1 MCTCEHQP
9 PMATAASPGVAP
21 RRPIPLE
28 VCVDSL
34 ASAVAAEQGG
44 AARLEVCA
52 NLVDGGTT
60 PSLGLVRAL
69 LARVALPLHAMVRP
83 RGGDF
88 LYDEGEREV
97 MRAEIDALKEAGVH
111 GVVVGC
117 LLPDGAVDEP
127 FLIELVALAAPL
139 PVTFHRAIDVSR
151 DPCEAVH
158 VCVRCGVH
166 RVLSSGGRPEALEG
180 APMLRL
186 MVAAAAGRL
195 TIAAAGGVTELNASE
210 LAAASG
216 ADELHGSLRAT
227 LYSAMAYRPAIPI
240 AMGAP
245 KLNGPTTEFE
255 TRCTDVARVAAVV
268 RALQPTRTPPTTS
281 DTAAAAAAETEALIL
296 IGDLGGTNIRL
307 ALYPSSGAA
316 RGSRPDK
323 TRFSARY
330 RTADF
335 GHLREALAVFQ
346 AEAVQAGAVSAGA
359 IEAAAISVCGP
370 VVGGVAICQNETFG
384 PNGWRLEET
393 DLATSL
399 GLSPDRLR
407 LLNDFVAVGLALPH
421 VPPSHRRI
429 VHAGS
434 PIPGRPIA
442 CLGPGT
448 GLGQV
453 FGVFPAPGAPMV
465 VCPSEGGES
474 DFVART
480 PDEWALRAHIG
491 AALATSHVKV
501 EHVVSGSGIKRAY
514 DFVRVRRDATA
525 ELNPES
531 AADAAVRDAADPSAV
546 IAALSVP
553 ADARPADPLCTAAM
567 QMFVDALGAEAANLA
582 LRVQAH
588 GGVFI
593 AGGVAAKLAHMLTPD
608 TALPADRA
616 MGRGAFCE
624 RLRSAYLGKGRS
636 VAAYSGCP
644 LYVVTV
650 EGDDLAMDGA
660 WACACSELL

>member
-1 MCTCEHQP
+1 
-9 PMATAASPGVAP
+9 MATAASPGVAP

-97 MRAEIDALKEAGVH
+97 MRAEIEALKEAGVH

-127 FLIELVALAAPL
+127 FLVELVALAAPL
-139 PVTFHRAIDVSR
+139 PVTFHRAVDVSR
-151 DPCEAVH
+151 DPCEAVR

-180 APMLRL
+180 APMLSL

-195 TIAAAGGVTELNASE
+195 TIAAAGGVTEFNASE

-227 LYSAMAYRPAIPI
+227 LHSAMAYRPAIPI

-245 KLNGPTTEFE
+245 KLNGPTTEYE
-255 TRCTDVARVAAVV
+255 TRCTDVARVVAVV
-268 RALQPTRTPPTTS
+268 RALQPTRTPPTMS
-281 DTAAAAAAETEALIL
+281 DTAAAAAAETEALVL

-307 ALYPSSGAA
+307 ALYPSGAV
-316 RGSRPDK
+316 RGSRPDE

-453 FGVFPAPGAPMV
+453 FGIFPAPGAPMI

-480 PDEWALRAHIG
+480 PDEWALRTHIG
-491 AALATSHVKV
+491 AALATTHVKV
-501 EHVVSGSGIKRAY
+501 EH
-514 DFVRVRRDATA
+514 
-525 ELNPES
+525 
-531 AADAAVRDAADPSAV
+531 
-546 IAALSVP
+546 
-553 ADARPADPLCTAAM
+553 LC
-567 QMFVDALGAEAANLA
+567 E
-582 LRVQAH
+582 
-588 GGVFI
+588 
-593 AGGVAAKLAHMLTPD
+593 P
-608 TALPADRA
+608 
-616 MGRGAFCE
+616 
-624 RLRSAYLGKGRS
+624 
-636 VAAYSGCP
+636 
-644 LYVVTV
+644 
-650 EGDDLAMDGA
+650 
-660 WACACSELL
+660 

>member
-1 MCTCEHQP
+1 MTYCVP
-9 PMATAASPGVAP
+9 LPAP

-97 MRAEIDALKEAGVH
+97 MRAEIEALKEAGVH

-127 FLIELVALAAPL
+127 FLEELVALAAPL
-139 PVTFHRAIDVSR
+139 PVTFHRAVDVSR
-151 DPCEAVH
+151 DPCEAVR

-180 APMLRL
+180 APMLSL

-195 TIAAAGGVTELNASE
+195 TIAAAGGVTEFNASE

-227 LYSAMAYRPAIPI
+227 LRSAMAYRPAIPI
-240 AMGAP
+240 AMGAT

-255 TRCTDVARVAAVV
+255 TRCTDAARVAAVV
-268 RALQPTRTPPTTS
+268 RALQPTPPTTS
-281 DTAAAAAAETEALIL
+281 DTAATAAAETEALISALIL

-307 ALYPSSGAA
+307 ALYPTSGAT
-316 RGSRPDK
+316 RGSRPDE

-335 GHLREALAVFQ
+335 GHLREALAFFV
-346 AEAVQAGAVSAGA
+346 AEAVQAGAVSGAVSAGA

-384 PNGWRLEET
+384 PDGWRLEET

-399 GLSPDRLR
+399 GLSPNRLR

-453 FGVFPAPGAPMV
+453 FGIFPAPGAPMI

-480 PDEWALRAHIG
+480 PDEWALRTHIG
-491 AALATSHVKV
+491 AALATTHVKV
-501 EHVVSGSGIKRAY
+501 EH
-514 DFVRVRRDATA
+514 
-525 ELNPES
+525 
-531 AADAAVRDAADPSAV
+531 
-546 IAALSVP
+546 
-553 ADARPADPLCTAAM
+553 LC
-567 QMFVDALGAEAANLA
+567 E
-582 LRVQAH
+582 
-588 GGVFI
+588 
-593 AGGVAAKLAHMLTPD
+593 P
-608 TALPADRA
+608 
-616 MGRGAFCE
+616 
-624 RLRSAYLGKGRS
+624 
-636 VAAYSGCP
+636 
-644 LYVVTV
+644 
-650 EGDDLAMDGA
+650 
-660 WACACSELL
+660 

>member
-1 MCTCEHQP
+1 
-9 PMATAASPGVAP
+9 
-21 RRPIPLE
+21 
-28 VCVDSL
+28 
-34 ASAVAAEQGG
+34 
-44 AARLEVCA
+44 
-52 NLVDGGTT
+52 
-60 PSLGLVRAL
+60 
-69 LARVALPLHAMVRP
+69 
-83 RGGDF
+83 
-88 LYDEGEREV
+88 
-97 MRAEIDALKEAGVH
+97 
-111 GVVVGC
+111 
-117 LLPDGAVDEP
+117 
-127 FLIELVALAAPL
+127 
-139 PVTFHRAIDVSR
+139 
-151 DPCEAVH
+151 
-158 VCVRCGVH
+158 
-166 RVLSSGGRPEALEG
+166 
-180 APMLRL
+180 
-186 MVAAAAGRL
+186 
-195 TIAAAGGVTELNASE
+195 
-210 LAAASG
+210 
-216 ADELHGSLRAT
+216 
-227 LYSAMAYRPAIPI
+227 MAYRPAIPI

-323 TRFSARY
+323 TRFIARY

-480 PDEWALRAHIG
+480 PEEWALRAHIG

-531 AADAAVRDAADPSAV
+531 AADAARPFR
-546 IAALSVP
+546 VP
-553 ADARPADPLCTAAM
+553 ACPASARWW
-567 QMFVDALGAEAANLA
+567 
-582 LRVQAH
+582 
-588 GGVFI
+588 
-593 AGGVAAKLAHMLTPD
+593 AGGRHHKHRPRAQRRHHAVAV
-608 TALPADRA
+608 PARTHA
-616 MGRGAFCE
+616 RT
-624 RLRSAYLGKGRS
+624 SS
-636 VAAYSGCP
+636 
-644 LYVVTV
+644 
-650 EGDDLAMDGA
+650 
-660 WACACSELL
+660 

>member
-1 MCTCEHQP
+1 
-9 PMATAASPGVAP
+9 MATAASPGVAP

-97 MRAEIDALKEAGVH
+97 MRAEIEALKEAGVH

-151 DPCEAVH
+151 DPYEAVH

-195 TIAAAGGVTELNASE
+195 TIAAAGGVTEFNASE

-227 LYSAMAYRPAIPI
+227 LHSAMAYRPAIPI

-245 KLNGPTTEFE
+245 KLNGPTTEYE

-281 DTAAAAAAETEALIL
+281 DTAAAAAAETEALVL

-307 ALYPSSGAA
+307 ALYPSGAA
-316 RGSRPDK
+316 RGSRPDE

-370 VVGGVAICQNETFG
+370 VVGGVALCQNETFG

-421 VPPSHRRI
+421 VLPSHRQI

-480 PDEWALRAHIG
+480 PDEWALRTHIG

-514 DFVRVRRDATA
+514 DFVRVRRDSTA
-525 ELNPES
+525 ELIPES

-553 ADARPADPLCTAAM
+553 ADAHPADPLCTAAM

-608 TALPADRA
+608 TALPADLA
-616 MGRGAFCE
+616 TGRGAFCE

-650 EGDDLAMDGA
+650 EGDELAMDGA
-660 WACACSELL
+660 WACASSELL